1 MKTLSLLHLGLGLAL
16 APLLPGIINRVKA
29 VFAGRRGK
37 PLAQLYFDLAKL
49 LRKGAVYSETS
60 TWVFRAGPVIGLAAC
75 VAALAMIPFAGVDAL
90 VAFPGDAFLFAYLL
104 GLARFFTM
112 LAALDTGSSFEGMGA
127 AREALFSALAEPA
140 LILAFLVFINRSG
153 PGSLSLST
161 MLEFPSNMDWSLHGP
176 ALMLIAT
183 ALFLVLLSENSR
195 IPFDDPNTHLELTMI
210 HEVMVLDHS
219 GPDLAFILYGAS
231 LKLWIFAAL
240 LVNAVAPWGLSGGW
254 TNGAAA
260 LGCVFLV
267 AVAVGVMES
276 IMARYRMPQVPKAL
290 TVAGALALLALVLI
304 WR

>member
-1 MKTLSLLHLGLGLAL
+1 MNGLALLHFGLGLVL

-29 VFAGRRGK
+29 LFGGRRGK
-37 PLAQLYFDLAKL
+37 PLLQLYFDLAKL
-49 LRKGAVYSETS
+49 LRKGAVYSTAT
-60 TWVFRAGPVIGLAAC
+60 TWVFRAGPVAGLAAL
-75 VAALAMIPFAGVDAL
+75 VLALALLPFAGVDAL
-90 VAFPGDAFLFAYLL
+90 SSFPGDVFLFAYLL
-104 GLARFFTM
+104 GLARFCTM

-140 LILAFLVFINRSG
+140 LVLAFLVFISQT
-153 PGSLSLST
+153 GSLSLSG
-161 MLEFPSNMDWSLHGP
+161 MLKSPANVDWALHGP
-176 ALMLIAT
+176 SLLLIAA
-183 ALFLVLLSENSR
+183 ALFQVLLSENCR

-240 LVNAVAPWGLSGGW
+240 LVNAVAPWGLSSDW
-254 TNGAAA
+254 LDGAAA
-260 LGCVFLV
+260 LVCMFLV

-276 IMARYRMPQVPKAL
+276 IMARYRLPQVPKAL
-290 TVAGALALLALVLI
+290 TVAGALALLALVLT

>member
-1 MKTLSLLHLGLGLAL
+1 MKTISLLHLGLGLAL

-37 PLAQLYFDLAKL
+37 PLPQLYFDLAKL

-60 TWVFRAGPVIGLAAC
+60 TWVFRAGPVIGLASC

-90 VAFPGDAFLFAYLL
+90 VSFNGDAFLFAYLL

-161 MLEFPSNMDWSLHGP
+161 MLEFPPNMDWALHGP

-254 TNGAAA
+254 TNGVAA

-290 TVAGALALLALVLI
+290 TLAGALALLALVLI